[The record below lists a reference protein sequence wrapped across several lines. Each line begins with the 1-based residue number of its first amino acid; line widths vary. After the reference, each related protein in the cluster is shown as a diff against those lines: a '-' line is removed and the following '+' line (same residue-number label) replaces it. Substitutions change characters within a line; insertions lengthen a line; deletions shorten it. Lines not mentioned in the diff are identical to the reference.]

1 MPDVLKFVLNKDG
14 VKELLQSQEMQD
26 IIKQHASAKASQAGD
41 GYAYSVK
48 VGQTVPTLMYI
59 RTPKRR
65 QRTTS
70 STTRLK
76 RSYDHD

>member
-48 VGQTVPTLMYI
+48 VGQNRAYANVYPDTKEAAKDNLVNNTLEKVI
-59 RTPKRR
+59 R
-65 QRTTS
+65 S
-70 STTRLK
+70 
-76 RSYDHD
+76 